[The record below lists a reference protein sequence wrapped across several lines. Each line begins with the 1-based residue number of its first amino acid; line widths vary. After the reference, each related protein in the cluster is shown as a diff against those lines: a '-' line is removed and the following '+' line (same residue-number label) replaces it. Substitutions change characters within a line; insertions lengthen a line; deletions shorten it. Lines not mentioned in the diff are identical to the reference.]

1 MNTDQ
6 LWDAIRRR
14 EQYLQEI
21 PPPQRGEFHRDLIAT
36 YGRYMANDIYEF
48 RRDGVVNCSWVSL
61 FGTAATAAQ
70 RKALERGLRTLEQ
83 AGRIAWAGRSKY
95 RVMCDQ
101 VLSQNKS

>member
-21 PPPQRGEFHRDLIAT
+21 PPPQLGEFHRDLIAT
-36 YGRYMANDIYEF
+36 YGRNMANDIYEF

-95 RVMCDQ
+95 RVMCDE
-101 VLSQNKS
+101 VLSPNES